1 MSPAQ
6 GLPPP
11 ALGFWGPVSLSLTS
25 VLRQE
30 SSSWEMMVWMR
41 SFPAT
46 SMEMQLFNS
55 LWAGTD
61 GQKQL

>member
-1 MSPAQ
+1 MSSAQ
-6 GLPPP
+6 GLAPP
-11 ALGFWGPVSLSLTS
+11 ALGFGVYISLSLTS

-46 SMEMQLFNS
+46 SMEMQLFSS
-55 LWAGTD
+55 LWSGTD